1 MSSAPAYLGVEASFS
16 GKRWEA
22 AETDERL
29 GLALAQRHGLP
40 EIVGRV
46 LAARGIG
53 ADEVEDFLNPQ
64 LRRLLPDPSGF
75 LDMDAAAERLADAIC
90 NGEKIAVFG
99 DYDVD
104 GATSSAVL
112 KRFCRAAGAEI
123 EIYIPDRMA
132 EGYGPN
138 LAALEKLKQE
148 GAAVVITVDCG
159 IVAFEALEGAR
170 AAGLEVI
177 VVDHHQAEPQ
187 LPAAVAVVNPNR
199 LDDPSPDK
207 HLAAVGVTFLLVV
220 ALNRVLRGRG
230 WYGEGREEPDLLQW
244 LDLVALGTICDVVQ
258 LKGVNRALV
267 TQGLK
272 VMAARRNVGLTALS
286 DVARL
291 TEPPAAYHAGFL
303 LGPRVN
309 AGGRVGESW
318 LGASLLTTEDP
329 NQAADWAQRLDGYNQ
344 ERRAIEATCL
354 EAAIEAVEVDGDG
367 NFAYAGRVDWHP
379 GVIGIVAGRLRE
391 RFDRP
396 ACVVAY
402 DGELGKGSG
411 RSVRGFDLGAAI
423 VAARQ
428 AGLLA
433 GGGGHA
439 MAAGFT
445 IERAQEAAF
454 RAFMAE
460 RIGAMEGGLVPRY
473 RIDGAL
479 KPAGADH
486 DLLAAVERL
495 APFGAGNPQPRF
507 AFPAARIV
515 QAQPVGE
522 NHVRC
527 MLTGDSGGRLKAI
540 SFRSL
545 DQPLGQALLNSRG
558 LPMHVCGTLRLDRW
572 QGRETPQLTIEDAAA
587 IP

>member
-1 MSSAPAYLGVEASFS
+1 MSLASAYLGVERSFS

-29 GLALAQRHGLP
+29 GLALAQRFGLP
-40 EIVGRV
+40 EIVGRI
-46 LAARGIG
+46 LAARGV
-53 ADEVEDFLNPQ
+53 DETEVEGFLSPQ
-64 LRRLLPDPSGF
+64 LRRLLPDPSSF
-75 LDMDAAAERLADAIC
+75 LDMDLAANRLADAIVSD
-90 NGEKIAVFG
+90 EKIAVFG

-104 GATSSAVL
+104 GATSSALL
-112 KRFCRAAGAEI
+112 KRFCRAAGAEV

-138 LAALEKLKQE
+138 LPALLKLKE
-148 GAAVVITVDCG
+148 DGASVVITVDCG
-159 IVAFEALEGAR
+159 IVAFEAIEGAGE
-170 AAGLEVI
+170 AGLDVI

-199 LDDPSPDK
+199 LDDDNPNK

-220 ALNRVLRGRG
+220 ALNRVLRARG
-230 WYGEGREEPDLLQW
+230 WYENGREEPDLLQW
-244 LDLVALGTICDVVQ
+244 LDLVALGTVCDVVQ
-258 LKGVNRALV
+258 LTGVNRALV

-272 VMAARRNVGLTALS
+272 VMAARGNVGLTALA

-291 TEPPAAYHAGFL
+291 SEPPAAYHAGFL

-309 AGGRVGESW
+309 AGGRVGEAW
-318 LGASLLTTEDP
+318 LGAALLTTDNRNE
-329 NQAADWAQRLDGYNQ
+329 AEEWAKRLDGYNQ
-344 ERRAIEATCL
+344 ERRAIEADCL
-354 EAAIEAVEVDGDG
+354 EAAIAFVEAETDG
-367 NFAYAGRVDWHP
+367 NFAFAAGPDWHP

-402 DGELGKGSG
+402 DGDVGKGSG
-411 RSVRGFDLGAAI
+411 RSVRGFDLGASI

-428 AGLLA
+428 AGLLI
-433 GGGGHA
+433 GGGGHE

-445 IERAQEAAF
+445 LEREKESAF

-460 RIGAMEGGLVPRY
+460 RIGAMEGELVPRY

-479 KPAGADH
+479 QPAGAGT
-486 DLLAAVERL
+486 DLLAAIEQL
-495 APFGAGNPQPRF
+495 APFGAGNRQPRF
-507 AFPAARIV
+507 AFPSARIV
-515 QAQPVGE
+515 KAEPVGD

-527 MLTGDSGGRLKAI
+527 FLTGESGGRLKAI

-558 LPMHVCGTLRLDRW
+558 LPLHVCGTLRLDRW
-572 QGRETPQLTIEDAAA
+572 QGRETPQLTIEDAAE
-587 IP
+587 IS